1 LDFLLNEVNIELKV
15 LKTRSIYDSLN
26 VKAFC
31 EETMKK
37 HNDLAFSAFAKIETP
52 NSKENI
58 KALCN
63 FLFFRDF

>member
-1 LDFLLNEVNIELKV
+1 M
-15 LKTRSIYDSLN
+15 KT
-26 VKAFC
+26 
-31 EETMKK
+31 
-37 HNDLAFSAFAKIETP
+37 HNDLAFSAFDKIDTP